1 MEPAPSTVGS
11 DSQNGAH
18 AGDSNSMDDQQGPR
32 SSRHSEDEDD
42 STESDE
48 EYVTGMPLL
57 RCILGYALKS
67 YLSHSDNRQA
77 KRARSTH

>member
-11 DSQNGAH
+11 DSQDGAH
-18 AGDSNSMDDQQGPR
+18 AEDSNSMDDQQGPG

-48 EYVTGMPLL
+48 EYVTGMPLTL
-57 RCILGYALKS
+57 HPRLCP
-67 YLSHSDNRQA
+67 
-77 KRARSTH
+77 